1 MHQPDWKLSLPRSSR
16 LPLPLSPPPDWRRQ
30 CVGSSLQLRWRACL
44 QTLVKERLGPVA
56 GQSQLFV
63 NPITGKSCKTC
74 VLTWKTTNNLIR
86 IHRFRSYSI
95 GNSEKEGSAEE
106 RKCPVWKVAC
116 IAINTPWDYGL
127 PSFSNHAHV
136 TLGND
141 NGHFYTAIARG
152 YCRTDKEA
160 YDEMVHIWKS
170 TDDSCF
176 VSIES
181 MRNEEI
187 PDRHR
192 VYNELLQGG
201 KRFGIQTNDTRPGP
215 FEAYLSG
222 SATIHRFGF
231 RYPFQI
237 KPEMWEAWRQAKES
251 SNESKYGPTEHA
263 NRFLDCAVRLSGAPC
278 SEIGMCWTAPI
289 FGDALLKAD
298 KRRIFI
304 CGSSA

>member
-1 MHQPDWKLSLPRSSR
+1 MSVQRGIWSMEDGCVSQTRILAYQVPAGIRFR
-16 LPLPLSPPPDWRRQ
+16 FSPPPDWRRQ

-86 IHRFRSYSI
+86 VHRFRSYSI

-106 RKCPVWKVAC
+106 RNCPVWKVAY
-116 IAINTPWDYGL
+116 IAIHAPWEYSKL
-127 PSFSNHAHV
+127 TSVPTHI

-141 NGHFYTAIARG
+141 YAHFYTAIARG
-152 YCRTDKEA
+152 YCRTEKEA

-181 MRNEEI
+181 MRNEEF
-187 PDRHR
+187 PYRHR
-192 VYNELLQGG
+192 VDYALSRGFG
-201 KRFGIQTNDTRPGP
+201 RFGIEANDTKPGP
-215 FEAYLSG
+215 LETCLLG
-222 SATIHRFGF
+222 SATLHRFGF
-231 RYPFQI
+231 RYPCKI
-237 KPEMWEAWRQAKES
+237 KPEMWEAVGQ
-251 SNESKYGPTEHA
+251 
-263 NRFLDCAVRLSGAPC
+263 V
-278 SEIGMCWTAPI
+278 
-289 FGDALLKAD
+289 
-298 KRRIFI
+298 
-304 CGSSA
+304 